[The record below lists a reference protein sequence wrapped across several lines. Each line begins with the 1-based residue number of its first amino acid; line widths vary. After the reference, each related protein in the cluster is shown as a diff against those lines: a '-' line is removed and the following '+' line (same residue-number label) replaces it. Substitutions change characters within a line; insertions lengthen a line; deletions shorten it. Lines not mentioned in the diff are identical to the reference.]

1 MDFNLRCNS
10 LKCRTQLTERAVVTT
25 CSHIFCLACSNELG
39 LSRPDGQVRIC
50 PACDTQLPNPDDA
63 VETRLNPS
71 EDYKTSVL
79 SGLSPTII
87 MECAGRGLAFYTYQT
102 TQEIMYNEFLAKS
115 LTEKYSDLNAQMDK
129 VVHDANAEIGSL
141 RDKMQVV
148 YQEKKRLE
156 EENLKMAEAYREK
169 AKSQANLQRL
179 YNQLKAQVLT
189 GQVAMAAS
197 EDAEATLQS
206 VTGERFVDK
215 VGGPPGPAGIY
226 PAHEAGSGMNS
237 RQRSN
242 AYSGNGQSWR
252 PTQGQN
258 AWTNQGQAGRSLR
271 QTASVNATPSQHRTR
286 LGDPNVHPSPF
297 RGSGFGHSGN
307 TPMAR
312 QPLGA
317 INPNSFSGTGTG
329 GYGMSAGMRAGKQVN
344 TSLGDARGSWPGTG
358 SIRVPGTRQ
367 NMGMH

>member
-1 MDFNLRCNS
+1 MDFSLRCNS
-10 LKCRTQLTERAVVTT
+10 LKCRTQLNERAVVTT
-25 CSHIFCLACSNELG
+25 CSHIFCIACSNDLG
-39 LSRPDGQVRIC
+39 LSRPDGQIRVC
-50 PACDTQLPNPDDA
+50 PACDTHLPNPDDA
-63 VETRLNPS
+63 VETRLDPS

-156 EENLKMAEAYREK
+156 EENFKMADAYREK
-169 AKSQANLQRL
+169 AKSQANLQKL

-189 GQVAMAAS
+189 GQVATAAS

-206 VTGERFVDK
+206 VTAERFVDK
-215 VGGPPGPAGIY
+215 VGGRSGPPGLY
-226 PAHEAGSGMNS
+226 PTHEASGGMHS

-242 AYSGNGQSWR
+242 VYSGNGQTWR
-252 PTQGQN
+252 PNQGAN
-258 AWTNQGQAGRSLR
+258 TWTNQGQGHAGRPLR
-271 QTASVNATPSQHRTR
+271 QTASVTATPSQHRTR
-286 LGDPNVHPSPF
+286 LGDPNFQHPSPVF
-297 RGSGFGHSGN
+297 RGGGFGNSQP
-307 TPMAR
+307 TPMGR

-317 INPNSFSGTGTG
+317 INLNSVPGPGTG

-344 TSLGDARGSWPGTG
+344 LGDARGSWSNRVSG
-358 SIRVPGTRQ
+358 SR
-367 NMGMH
+367 